1 MSTAC
6 DSRASRT
13 LASTGAT
20 RYERG
25 SAPSMRRPVPRP
37 SRVRS
42 RPSASRRRLAQRA
55 DALAYARGVLD
66 AEAAAILGAKERLG
80 ASFVRALEL
89 VRACEGHVVVTGLGK
104 PGFIAQKLSATLAST
119 GVPSLYL
126 HPSEALH
133 GDLGRVSRGDVVL
146 ALSNSGST
154 EELVRLLPSLRR
166 LGAKVVAITGDGE
179 SPLAQGADVVLDVGA
194 IPEACP
200 LGLVPDRQL
209 GRAACRVRRA
219 GDDAPQ
225 DAPVQQRGVRARST
239 RAGSSAGA

>member
-1 MSTAC
+1 
-6 DSRASRT
+6 
-13 LASTGAT
+13 
-20 RYERG
+20 
-25 SAPSMRRPVPRP
+25 MRRPVTRS

-42 RPSASRRRLAQRA
+42 RPPASRRRAAQRT

-66 AEAAAILGAKERLG
+66 AEAAAILGAKGRLG
-80 ASFVRALEL
+80 ASFIRALEL
-89 VRACEGHVVVTGLGK
+89 MLACEGHIVVTGLGK

-166 LGAKVVAITGDGE
+166 LGAQVIAITGDGD
-179 SPLAQGADVVLDVGA
+179 SPSPGARTWCSTSA
-194 IPEACP
+194 PSP
-200 LGLVPDRQL
+200 RHVPWGWFPPPAR
-209 GRAACRVRRA
+209 RRCTRCRMPWR
-219 GDDAPQ
+219 
-225 DAPVQQRGVRARST
+225 
-239 RAGSSAGA
+239 